1 MSINGINLLRD
12 LWWLWSIFFLI
23 LSALITLSV
32 RLYLMYKLF
41 NRALRDIKRLFKC
54 NFVILDGLK
63 RLGCNGPVT
72 EEYERMRQH
81 VLDER
86 GYEQTGGKK

>member
-1 MSINGINLLRD
+1 MSTNIDPLKD
-12 LWWLWSIFFLI
+12 WWWLWTTFGGLLVSIIILLI
-23 LSALITLSV
+23 
-32 RLYLMYKLF
+32 RLYIMYRQFKRLM
-41 NRALRDIKRLFKC
+41 RDNQRLFKC

-63 RLGCNGPVT
+63 KLGCNGKVT

-86 GYEQTGGKK
+86 GYEDFGGRR